1 MLLVIYFKIM
11 THILEDF
18 FMLLDFSAVH
28 LTLYFHNC
36 CKETLRISTVTFKD
50 TQSNSW
56 LLFILLIFIS
66 CFILKQNATMPRS
79 YTPWKQL
86 YADLQYTYDDTIFLD
101 LLLYLCVILVQKLI
115 NQLENPLKKKRQ
127 TLLLSLCSGI
137 SFLTVLGSVWN
148 GQSQVTF
155 IYHQKLA
162 VYFNLDTSMSTLACF
177 MWGFQHDSISVMV

>member
-115 NQLENPLKKKRQ
+115 NQLENPLKKKKADSSPEFV
-127 TLLLSLCSGI
+127 LWHFFSNSPWVSLKWTKSGYI
-137 SFLTVLGSVWN
+137 YLPPKTGSVFQF
-148 GQSQVTF
+148 G
-155 IYHQKLA
+155 
-162 VYFNLDTSMSTLACF
+162 YFHEYTCLLYVRIST
-177 MWGFQHDSISVMV
+177 W